1 MTMMPWI
8 TTVERN
14 EQYVLTE
21 LKRWLLEQGDYEI
34 NKRNTLFKITELEV
48 AWSDIVTGKSPVA
61 KEEPKAEEKGEQN
74 D

>member
-1 MTMMPWI
+1 MMPWI
-8 TTVERN
+8 PGGERC

-21 LKRWLLEQGDYEI
+21 LKRWLLGQGDYEI

-48 AWSDIVTGKSPVA
+48 AWSDIVTGRSPVV
-61 KEEPKAEEKGEQN
+61 KEEQKEEEKGAQN

>member
-1 MTMMPWI
+1 MLPWI
-8 TTVERN
+8 PGGERC

-48 AWSDIVTGKSPVA
+48 AWSDLVTGRTKVA